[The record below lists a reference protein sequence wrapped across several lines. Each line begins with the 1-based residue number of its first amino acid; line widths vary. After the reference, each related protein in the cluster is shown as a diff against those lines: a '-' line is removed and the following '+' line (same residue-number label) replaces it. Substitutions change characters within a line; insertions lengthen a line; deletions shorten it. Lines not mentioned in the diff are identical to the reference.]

1 MAELRLE
8 TAEMTFAE
16 IVWEN
21 EPLTT
26 AVLVKKC
33 GERLGWKR
41 STTYTVL
48 RRLTDR
54 GYFQTENS
62 VVTSLVSRDE
72 FYAKRSRSFV
82 DTAFHGSLPAFLAA
96 FTGGS
101 KLSAAD
107 IDELQK
113 LIDDARK
120 AEEAH
125 ANADHREE
133 AER

>member
-1 MAELRLE
+1 MAELKLE

-21 EPLTT
+21 EPVTT
-26 AVLVKKC
+26 AGLVRLC
-33 GERLGWKR
+33 AERLSWKR

-48 RRLTDR
+48 RRLSER
-54 GYFQTENS
+54 GYFTTENS
-62 VVTSLVSRDE
+62 VVTSLVSRND

-101 KLSAAD
+101 KLSREE

-113 LIDDARK
+113 LIDDARS
-120 AEEAH
+120 AEAGGK
-125 ANADHREE
+125 EE
-133 AER
+133 DR

>member
-1 MAELRLE
+1 MAELKLE

-16 IVWEN
+16 IVWEA

-26 AVLVKKC
+26 AELVRLC
-33 GERLGWKR
+33 EERLNWKR

-48 RRLTDR
+48 RRLSDR
-54 GYFQTENS
+54 GYFRTENS
-62 VVTSLVSRDE
+62 VVTSVVSRDD
-72 FYAKRSRSFV
+72 FYARRSRSFV

-96 FTGGS
+96 FAGGS
-101 KLSAAD
+101 KLSRTE

-120 AEEAH
+120 AEEPPAGGK
-125 ANADHREE
+125 E